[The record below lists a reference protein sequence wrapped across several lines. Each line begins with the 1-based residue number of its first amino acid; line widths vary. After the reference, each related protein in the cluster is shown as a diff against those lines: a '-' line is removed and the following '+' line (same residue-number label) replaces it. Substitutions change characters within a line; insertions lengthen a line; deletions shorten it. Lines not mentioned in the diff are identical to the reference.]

1 MVRVDGILTR
11 APPHPPSSP
20 FPSPPA
26 PDSFAAPASQ
36 HDCFQVFKSDVGPDG
51 KARDEL
57 DVACAVDHPNLT
69 KALGIVR
76 TKNGLADA
84 SGTNGAATTTAAA
97 TAAATGAA
105 AATAATGATAATAAT
120 AAAAAAVAAVAAGK
134 TQWLVMERV
143 VGKPLAEK
151 PDFSSVLRCRWG
163 PGRRFE
169 PVLVLAVLLQV
180 CRLNA
185 GREICVVTV
194 CCFVVGLAVPCHT
207 LPCRRFFY
215 VLHVVSCRA
224 FVFPVDGMVVAL
236 LLLLLF
242 FCCCYC

>member
-1 MVRVDGILTR
+1 MVRVDSKL
-11 APPHPPSSP
+11 
-20 FPSPPA
+20 A
-26 PDSFAAPASQ
+26 PDSPFLPLPLTLSLTVTLEKHA
-36 HDCFQVFKSDVGPDG
+36 CFQVFKSDVGPDG

-76 TKNGLADA
+76 SSAPAKSGLADA
-84 SGTNGAATTTAAA
+84 SGTNGATTTTAAA
-97 TAAATGAA
+97 SAAGATAV
-105 AATAATGATAATAAT
+105 TAATGATVATGVT

-180 CRLNA
+180 CCGSPV
-185 GREICVVTV
+185 GR
-194 CCFVVGLAVPCHT
+194 F
-207 LPCRRFFY
+207 
-215 VLHVVSCRA
+215 
-224 FVFPVDGMVVAL
+224 AL
-236 LLLLLF
+236 LPYVILWLGLLYHIIPYCRFSLCLPASLSCFCVFLLMAWW
-242 FCCCYC
+242 